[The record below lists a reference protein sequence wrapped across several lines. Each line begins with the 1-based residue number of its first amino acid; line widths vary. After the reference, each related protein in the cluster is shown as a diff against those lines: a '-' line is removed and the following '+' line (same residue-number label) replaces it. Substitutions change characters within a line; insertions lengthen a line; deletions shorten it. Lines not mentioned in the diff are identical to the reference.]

1 MATRIIYSAAF
12 VATII
17 AANAMLNRFGIVP
30 LLGIT
35 SLMVPAGVYMAGL
48 SFGLRDAVQEV
59 GGRRWT
65 VGLIVIGAGISA
77 LIDPTFAIA
86 SGCAFLLSE
95 LADLCVYS
103 PLRERH
109 FVWGV
114 TASNAVGSIVDSL
127 LFLWLAFGAVTV
139 EGVTAMVLGKMLMT
153 VVAVPI
159 VWLARNRRSGCRW
172 RRPSTSPR
180 PRPRS
185 SPPRHHRQHRPEEA
199 RRPRRRRPRPPLPG
213 RLLEDRRSRRRER
226 PMTGAVCPL
235 CAGTG
240 KRRIHR
246 PGTPRRASTLIPC
259 RCAATK
265 GAK

>member
-1 MATRIIYSAAF
+1 MTTRIVYSAAF
-12 VATII
+12 GATIVL
-17 AANAMLNRFGIVP
+17 ANAMLNRFGIVP
-30 LLGIT
+30 LLGT

-65 VGLIVIGAGISA
+65 VGLIVIGAALSA
-77 LIDPTFAIA
+77 LIDPTFALA

-114 TASNAVGSIVDSL
+114 AASNLVGSAVDSL

-139 EGVTAMVLGKMLMT
+139 EGVIAMVLGKMLMT

-159 VWLARNRRSGCRW
+159 VWLARNRR
-172 RRPSTSPR
+172 T
-180 PRPRS
+180 
-185 SPPRHHRQHRPEEA
+185 
-199 RRPRRRRPRPPLPG
+199 
-213 RLLEDRRSRRRER
+213 
-226 PMTGAVCPL
+226 AV
-235 CAGTG
+235 A
-240 KRRIHR
+240 
-246 PGTPRRASTLIPC
+246 
-259 RCAATK
+259 
-265 GAK
+265 